1 MPSTSS
7 AIAVLLFAVSLFG
20 PALLLVAGVVF
31 NAMTAA
37 KK

>member
-7 AIAVLLFAVSLFG
+7 TVAELLFAVSLVG
-20 PALLLVAGVVF
+20 PVLLLVAGVVL